1 MSHENEYHDSM
12 VQLLEL
18 LWGAGYMAPGGP
30 GNVARLLDGTQPAG
44 KRILD
49 IGCGIGG
56 PAREM
61 AAAHGAEVV
70 GIDLEQPLIDKAIAD
85 TAAAGL
91 DENVRFERVEAG
103 PLPFPGDEF
112 DIVVSSGAMTQ
123 TPDKP
128 AMFAEV
134 LRVLRPGGHFRCYE
148 WFRSAAD
155 YSGDMHYWFELEGL
169 TYEMVTLEQ
178 FAALLREAG
187 FTDVEVMDASG
198 WYRAESQC
206 EYELIRGDLY
216 ATVVDKLGQAD
227 ADHFVENWRMLA
239 RVCEAG
245 ELLQGY
251 SRGRA
256 PERG

>member
-18 LWGAGYMAPGGP
+18 LWGPGYMAPGGP
-30 GNVARLLDGTQPAG
+30 GNVARLLDGTEPAG

-56 PAREM
+56 PARDM
-61 AAAHGAEVV
+61 AATHGADVV
-70 GIDLEQPLIDKAIAD
+70 GIDLEQPLIDKALAD
-85 TAAAGL
+85 TRAANL
-91 DENVRFERVEAG
+91 DGQVRYQRVAPG
-103 PLPFPGDEF
+103 PLPFSDAAF

-148 WFRSAAD
+148 WFRAD
-155 YSGDMHYWFELEGL
+155 REYSDDMRYWFELEGL
-169 TYEMVTLEQ
+169 TYEMVTLGQFGELLDAAG
-178 FAALLREAG
+178 FAA
-187 FTDVEVMDASG
+187 VEVIDASG
-198 WYRAESQC
+198 WYRAESQR
-206 EYELIRGDLY
+206 EYEWIRGELY
-216 ATVVDKLGQAD
+216 DTVVDKLGRQD

-239 RVCEAG
+239 RVCQNG

-251 SRGRA
+251 CRA
-256 PERG
+256 MRPL

>member
-1 MSHENEYHDSM
+1 M

-18 LWGAGYMAPGGP
+18 VWGEGYMAPGGP
-30 GNVARLLDGTQPAG
+30 GNVAHLLEGTDPAG

-61 AAAHGAEVV
+61 ATTHGAEVV

-85 TAAAGL
+85 TASDLPDGAI
-91 DENVRFERVEAG
+91 DFRCVEPG
-103 PLPFPGDEF
+103 PLAFPDDSF

-123 TPDKP
+123 TPDKS

-134 LRVLRPGGHFRCYE
+134 SRVLRPGGFFRCYE
-148 WFRSAAD
+148 WFRSERE
-155 YSGDMHYWFELEGL
+155 YSEDMLYWFELEGL
-169 TYEMVTLEQ
+169 TYEMVTFDR
-178 FAALLREAG
+178 FAAQLGEAG
-187 FTDVEVMDASG
+187 FTDVRVTDASD
-198 WYRAESQC
+198 WYRAEAQR
-206 EYELIRGDLY
+206 EYELIRGELY
-216 ATVVDKLGQAD
+216 QTVVEKLGQHD

-239 RVCEAG
+239 AVCAAG

-251 SRGRA
+251 CRGRA
-256 PERG
+256 